1 MSVLKLN
8 ALGYKA
14 ILFLGHHDRNGQING
29 DMIHFLEPAEGA
41 AQDIIM
47 KMSKLYEHLLSK
59 LCAHQPAS
67 AEMGTAATGPVP
79 PVQDDSAAGVA
90 PVAEEY
96 NAENI
101 VPRKSSYTKALWT
114 EEL

>member
-59 LCAHQPAS
+59 CRKHRAQKIFLYQGIVDRRVINGKEEVKVMWTPCSICAKVWNDTWEPAQQYS
-67 AEMGTAATGPVP
+67 
-79 PVQDDSAAGVA
+79 
-90 PVAEEY
+90 
-96 NAENI
+96 
-101 VPRKSSYTKALWT
+101 
-114 EEL
+114 